1 MRGTAQMRNAN
12 HYCEA
17 ARDVRSNCK
26 LRCIFPSRLA
36 IAASVAFLCAAVT
49 AFGAADLNYLAYSD
63 ATVYRIKMTTSLDFP
78 KGSAIPRVKV
88 SQALPV
94 QRPWSEGEHNSSARN
109 VEFQPADGR
118 IEHDRKTGASFIRW
132 EERVPNKGGPMVFT
146 TTYETTSVAREIS
159 PDGEKIA
166 KWKSRRVQTEKGMHP
181 EIVEQAKILI
191 KESTPIEALR
201 KFSEWLEKRVTYDA
215 SVANTSVDDTMSNGA
230 GHCGHRAIVLLQF
243 TDALGIASR
252 PIGGAHLTDPAGG
265 VDSHLFKL
273 RPTWSNN
280 HAWVELDIPGLGW
293 VEIEPVGKD
302 KIFSVPAR
310 YIQTRGN
317 FQNHEVR
324 IMQGGKWV
332 GHRWETVSENGKNR
346 FASKVGLRNVI
357 TYEVLGDKE
366 GEAIAKLG
374 LPGALNAVGGSLRYR
389 KPDGAIRV
397 EIRGSFDNWQNGHVL
412 TASAEDAAIAQ
423 IDVKSM
429 GLSEGRYEFKF
440 LVDGNFEEG
449 QNRTLSVGP
458 DGSLVN

>member
-1 MRGTAQMRNAN
+1 MKIVYQSRGPTKGAGA
-12 HYCEA
+12 
-17 ARDVRSNCK
+17 DCK
-26 LRCIFPSRLA
+26 LREAFPICSA
-36 IAASVAFLCAAVT
+36 VAFLCFAAT
-49 AFGAADLNYLAYSD
+49 AFGAADENYLAYSD
-63 ATVYRIKMTTSLDFP
+63 ATVYRIKMTTSLDLP
-78 KGSAIPRVKV
+78 RNSGIPRIKV

-94 QRPWSEGEHNSSARN
+94 KRPWSEGEHDSSARN
-109 VEFQPADGR
+109 IEFQPGNADFSY
-118 IEHDRKTGASFIRW
+118 DRKTGASFITW
-132 EERVPNKGGPMVFT
+132 EERVPSKGGPMVFT

-159 PDGEKIA
+159 PDGEKTA
-166 KWKSRRVQTEKGMHP
+166 KWKSRRVQTDKGMHP

-191 KESTPIEALR
+191 EESTPIEALR

-215 SVANTSVDDTMSNGA
+215 SVPNTSVDDIMSNGA
-230 GHCGHRAIVLLQF
+230 GHCGHRVSVLLQF
-243 TDALGIASR
+243 TAALGIASR
-252 PIGGAHLTDPAGG
+252 PIGGANLTDPAGG
-265 VDSHLFKL
+265 LDGDLFKL

-324 IMQGGKWV
+324 IMEGGKWV

-357 TYEVLGDKE
+357 TYEVLGEKA

-374 LPGALNAVGGSLRYR
+374 LPGALNAVGGLLRYR
-389 KPDGAIRV
+389 KPDGVVRV

-412 TASAEDAAIAQ
+412 TASVEDAAIAQ
-423 IDVKSM
+423 IDVKSL
-429 GLSEGRYEFKF
+429 GLGEGKYEFKF
-440 LVDGNFEEG
+440 LVDGNFEDG
-449 QNRTLSVGP
+449 QNRTLLVGP